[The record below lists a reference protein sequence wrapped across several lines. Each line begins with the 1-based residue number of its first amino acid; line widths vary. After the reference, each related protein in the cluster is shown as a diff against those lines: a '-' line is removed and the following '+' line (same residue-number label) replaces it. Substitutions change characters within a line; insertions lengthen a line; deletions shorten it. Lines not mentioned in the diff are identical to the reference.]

1 MLKFDSLKDGSCVV
15 VFSTAAEAATCVD
28 KMHGRWYAERQIVA
42 DYLPDGTSAKEKLPK
57 LSKAVVLLNVF
68 DPVQAMN
75 QLFVQQLAA
84 DFEIECSKYGPIE
97 KLDVS
102 WTEDESVIR
111 IIFVS
116 SLSAADCIVGM
127 NNMMCDGRQ
136 LTVKYDPSY
145 LITEDKAKEVEELS
159 VKMERERKLRQQK
172 EDEAKALKEAAKK
185 GGTVAVK
192 EEKKFQAFWRN
203 LNGVD
208 DDDDVGVLSAS
219 ASAPPASPPRHSP

>member
-1 MLKFDSLKDGSCVV
+1 M
-15 VFSTAAEAATCVD
+15 
-28 KMHGRWYAERQIVA
+28 
-42 DYLPDGTSAKEKLPK
+42 PK

-68 DPVQAMN
+68 EPVQAMN
-75 QLFVQQLAA
+75 PQFVQQLAA

-102 WTEDESVIR
+102 WTQEESVIT

-145 LITEDKAKEVEELS
+145 LVTEDKAKEVWCCHTLAFSAMLPRVSGAGRQVEGLS
-159 VKMERERKLRQQK
+159 VKMERERKKLQQK
-172 EDEAKALKEAAKK
+172 EQDQLY
-185 GGTVAVK
+185 
-192 EEKKFQAFWRN
+192 
-203 LNGVD
+203 
-208 DDDDVGVLSAS
+208 
-219 ASAPPASPPRHSP
+219 